1 MTATNFTLLLLFV
14 LIVIN
19 TAALVCMGLLL
30 NYFKKWE
37 GQDEDYNSK

>member
-1 MTATNFTLLLLFV
+1 MTATNFTLLLLFI

-30 NYFKKWE
+30 NYFKKWD
-37 GQDEDYNSK
+37 DEDDK